1 MASSVGEKTPEA
13 ADEQGPDDSDELADD
28 ASATSED
35 APRVAASRLR
45 RLVPKTALGLAG
57 LVFCMGIAA
66 AFSGAVL
73 YAYYESRQEATT
85 DKVETFVGGFTE
97 QLDNA
102 RKVIKDEG
110 DQAKEQVQNQLDEL
124 QRFAASGSTLTQLAA
139 NAQQSVYFVSTL
151 DSTGAPAV
159 GSAFVVFSDAETSYL
174 ITSYTTIAAATQQPA
189 PAVLLRKQGA
199 EDLTATVYTWDPT
212 KDLALLTVAK
222 PNIPAL
228 PWADGEPKV
237 GDRVFA
243 ISGLGSTGAAITQ
256 GFVADVSAQGIQH
269 DAPVGTQFQGGPLLN
284 SDGKVVGIASR
295 SYAPLG
301 FASESVWFAPLVRQS
316 CDSVLRCPDGTA
328 SAPAGA
334 PGETAPPTTA
344 G

>member
-13 ADEQGPDDSDELADD
+13 VDEQAPDPSDEVDDD
-28 ASATSED
+28 AAATTEG
-35 APRVAASRLR
+35 APRVAADRLR
-45 RLVPKTALGLAG
+45 RLVPRTALGLAG

-85 DKVETFVGGFTE
+85 DKVESFVGGFTE

-102 RKVIKDEG
+102 RKIIKDEG
-110 DQAKEQVQNQLDEL
+110 DQAKAQVQNPLDEL
-124 QRFAASGSTLTQLAA
+124 QKFAASGSTLTQIAA
-139 NAQQSVYFVSTL
+139 NAQPSVYFVSTL

-159 GSAFVVFSDAETSYL
+159 GSAFVAFSDAETSYL
-174 ITSYTTIAAATQQPA
+174 ITSYTTVAAATQQPA
-189 PAVLLRKQGA
+189 PAVTLRKQGA
-199 EDLTATVYTWDPT
+199 NDLTATVYTWDPT
-212 KDLALLTVAK
+212 KDLALLTVPV
-222 PNIPAL
+222 PNLPAL
-228 PWADGEPKV
+228 KWADGEPKV

-243 ISGLGSTGAAITQ
+243 LSGLGSTGVAITQ

-269 DAPVGTQFQGGPLLN
+269 DAPVGTQFQGGPLLD

-295 SYAPLG
+295 AYSPLG
-301 FASESVWFAPLVRQS
+301 FTSEAVWFAPLVRQS

-328 SAPAGA
+328 GAPAGG
-334 PGETAPPTTA
+334 PGETTPPTTA